1 MIDRQE
7 AVFSSGQACRAR
19 RPLAESAERGGS
31 DAVPA
36 SRNSVRGAA
45 ARFGTAALL
54 CTVSLGAS
62 AETVLITGANS
73 GLGLE
78 FTKQYAAKGWN
89 VIATHRRPEMPDTL
103 AELVV
108 KHPNVRVETL
118 DVTSLEQ
125 ARSLAQKLKGV
136 PIDVLI
142 NNAGVYN
149 DRSGCAPGD
158 DACPGSYDTQR
169 FGQLDFDLLDTI
181 MDVNIKGP
189 LIVSQTF
196 YENVKASALK
206 KIVAI
211 SSSNGTIT
219 GELPN
224 PWPGAMFY
232 RMSKAALNREMQILA
247 SSVKPDGV
255 TVVILNPGPTL
266 TEHQEYLR
274 GNPLML
280 EASFTVGHMIDTIA
294 SKTLEET
301 GQFWRYDGEA
311 ERW

>member
-1 MIDRQE
+1 MRSKDGG
-7 AVFSSGQACRAR
+7 ALGMLR
-19 RPLAESAERGGS
+19 RLLVG
-31 DAVPA
+31 VLL
-36 SRNSVRGAA
+36 GAA
-45 ARFGTAALL
+45 PLL
-54 CTVSLGAS
+54 AG

-78 FTKQYAAKGWN
+78 FTKQYAAKGWT
-89 VIATHRRPEMPDTL
+89 VIATHRRRDVPESL
-103 AELVV
+103 ADVV
-108 KHPNVRVETL
+108 AQYPKVRVETL

-125 ARSLAQKLKGV
+125 AQALAAKLEDV
-136 PIDVLI
+136 PIDVLV

-149 DRSGCAPGD
+149 DRSGCAAGD
-158 DACPGSYDTQR
+158 DACPGSYETQS
-169 FGQLDFDLLDTI
+169 FGQLDFELLDTI

-189 LIVSQTF
+189 LIVSQAL
-196 YENVKASALK
+196 YPLVKASALK

-247 SSVKPDGV
+247 SAVKPDGV

-274 GNPLML
+274 GNPIML
-280 EASFTVGHMIDTIA
+280 EMSFTVGHMIDTIA
-294 SKTLEET
+294 KTTLEET
-301 GQFWRYDGEA
+301 GQFRRYDGVPEK
-311 ERW
+311 W

>member
-1 MIDRQE
+1 MEQ
-7 AVFSSGQACRAR
+7 RALGTVAR
-19 RPLAESAERGGS
+19 LLAAAIVVAAPLA
-31 DAVPA
+31 
-36 SRNSVRGAA
+36 
-45 ARFGTAALL
+45 
-54 CTVSLGAS
+54 AS

-78 FTKQYAAKGWN
+78 FAKQYAAKGWT
-89 VIATHRRPEMPDTL
+89 VIATHRRRELPATL
-103 AELVV
+103 AEVV
-108 KHPNVRVETL
+108 AQYPKVRVETL

-125 ARSLAQKLKGV
+125 ARALAAKLENV

-149 DRSGCAPGD
+149 DRSGCDAAD
-158 DACPGSYDTQR
+158 DACPGSYQTQT

-181 MDVNIKGP
+181 MAVNIKGP
-189 LIVSQTF
+189 LLVSQAL
-196 YENVKASALK
+196 YPNVKASSLK

-247 SSVKPDGV
+247 SSVRPDGV

-274 GNPLML
+274 GNPIML
-280 EASFTVGHMIDTIA
+280 ETSFTVGHMIDTIA
-294 SKTLEET
+294 TTTLEET
-301 GQFWRYDGEA
+301 GQFRRYDGAPEK
-311 ERW
+311 W

>member
-1 MIDRQE
+1 MSMTR
-7 AVFSSGQACRAR
+7 GT
-19 RPLAESAERGGS
+19 PLARLILALGLSA
-31 DAVPA
+31 APWIV
-36 SRNSVRGAA
+36 
-45 ARFGTAALL
+45 
-54 CTVSLGAS
+54 S

-78 FTKQYAAKGWN
+78 FAKQYAAKGWT
-89 VIATHRRPEMPDTL
+89 VIATHRRRELPETL
-103 AELVV
+103 AKVV
-108 KHPNVRVETL
+108 AEHPNVRVETL
-118 DVTSLEQ
+118 DVTDVEQ
-125 ARSLAQKLKGV
+125 ARALAARLANA

-158 DACPGSYDTQR
+158 DACPGSYQTQS
-169 FGQLDFDLLDTI
+169 FGQMDFALLDTI

-196 YENVKASALK
+196 YPNVKASALK

-224 PWPGAMFY
+224 PRPGAMFY
-232 RMSKAALNREMQILA
+232 RMSKAALNREMQIVA
-247 SSVKPDGV
+247 SSVKADGV

-266 TEHQEYLR
+266 TEHQEFLR
-274 GNPLML
+274 GNPIML
-280 EASFTVGHMIDTIA
+280 EMSFTVENMINTIA
-294 SKTLEET
+294 KTTLAET
-301 GQFWRYDGEA
+301 GQFWRYDGVPEK
-311 ERW
+311 W

>member
-1 MIDRQE
+1 MTR
-7 AVFSSGQACRAR
+7 GT
-19 RPLAESAERGGS
+19 PLARLILALGLSA
-31 DAVPA
+31 APWIV
-36 SRNSVRGAA
+36 
-45 ARFGTAALL
+45 
-54 CTVSLGAS
+54 S

-78 FTKQYAAKGWN
+78 FAKQYAAKGWT
-89 VIATHRRPEMPDTL
+89 VIATHRRRELPETL
-103 AELVV
+103 AKVV
-108 KHPNVRVETL
+108 AEHPNVRVETL
-118 DVTSLEQ
+118 DVTDVEQ
-125 ARSLAQKLKGV
+125 ARALAARLANA

-158 DACPGSYDTQR
+158 DACPGSYQTQS
-169 FGQLDFDLLDTI
+169 FGQMDFALLDTI

-196 YENVKASALK
+196 YPNVKASALK

-224 PWPGAMFY
+224 PRPGAMFY
-232 RMSKAALNREMQILA
+232 RMSKAALNREMQIVA
-247 SSVKPDGV
+247 SSVKADGV

-266 TEHQEYLR
+266 TEHQEFLR
-274 GNPLML
+274 GNPIML
-280 EASFTVGHMIDTIA
+280 EMSFTVENMIDTIA
-294 SKTLEET
+294 KTALADT
-301 GQFWRYDGEA
+301 GQFWRYDGVPEK
-311 ERW
+311 W